1 MATMLPTAPLG
12 VLLASVM
19 AVASV
24 SLLTSAFV
32 TPKHSGSRLELQL
45 PEPSQRWAARGVEVP
60 PWGDGTEP
68 APAPFVSTTLGL
80 AAFGISAT
88 WMLGRLAVAGSK
100 GRLSVSGAQITRCA
114 RGKASPKRGKASPKR
129 ASQTA
134 DAPPPPP
141 PFNPTTQIG
150 AMDPLGFFD
159 PAGFSKVGD
168 KDGFRNLRSAELKH
182 GRVAMMAALGA
193 VAQHFIKF
201 PGFESVPTGLR
212 AVVTPP
218 GMYGFAALFA
228 LAGVLELT
236 LWTQDPAKEAGDFG
250 DPLGLGMYDNEMRA
264 REINNGRFAMFAA
277 LGIISAEL
285 LTGKDAVQQLGM

>member
-1 MATMLPTAPLG
+1 
-12 VLLASVM
+12 
-19 AVASV
+19 
-24 SLLTSAFV
+24 
-32 TPKHSGSRLELQL
+32 
-45 PEPSQRWAARGVEVP
+45 
-60 PWGDGTEP
+60 
-68 APAPFVSTTLGL
+68 
-80 AAFGISAT
+80 
-88 WMLGRLAVAGSK
+88 MLGRLAAAGSK

-114 RGKASPKRGKASPKR
+114 RGKASPKR

-201 PGFESVPTGLR
+201 PGFEGVPTGLR

-285 LTGKDAVQQLGM
+285 LTGKDAVQQLGI